1 MTVEILAPSH
11 LPAIAEIE
19 TLCFSAPWSAQS
31 LRMLLAAPNG
41 GFAATVDGAV
51 AGYIG
56 YLGVLDEIEI
66 TNVAT
71 LPDFRRRGAGRALVT
86 ALLDYAR
93 ANGFCRVTLEVRIS
107 NAPAIA
113 LYESLGFTPCGTRK
127 NFYTN
132 PREDGVIYEILI

>member
-31 LRMLLAAPNG
+31 LGMLLVAPNG

-93 ANGFCRVTLEVRIS
+93 EGGFRRVTLEVRIS